1 MDASV
6 SSWSWLWAP
15 IATAV
20 GGLIWGVR
28 LEGRVN
34 AHDQRFDLE
43 RDQADERHADIKER
57 LVRIEQKLDQKNRKG
72 E

>member
-1 MDASV
+1 MSTPGTY
-6 SSWSWLWAP
+6 SWLWAP

-34 AHDQRFDLE
+34 AHDQRFEQEE
-43 RDQADERHADIKER
+43 RLGDERHTAVIEWLKR
-57 LVRIEQKLDQKNRKG
+57 LDQKLDKLKG
-72 E
+72 